1 VGTQYQ
7 ILNAISNGT
16 SVDIVTLDQI
26 WLGELAQNGNLT
38 GFTNRIIT
46 GGKLSDFYGQN
57 LPGVTYNHKIYG
69 IWARTEV
76 RGMILEGLNEQS
88 RSQSRLFR

>member
-26 WLGELAQNGNLT
+26 WLGELCS
-38 GFTNRIIT
+38 
-46 GGKLSDFYGQN
+46 K
-57 LPGVTYNHKIYG
+57 
-69 IWARTEV
+69 W
-76 RGMILEGLNEQS
+76 
-88 RSQSRLFR
+88 